1 MTLDRDKIVYG
12 IDTHMKPE
20 ENSRLGSLLKIPFEP
35 YRKPV
40 GE

>member
-1 MTLDRDKIVYG
+1 MTLDRDKIIYG

-20 ENSRLGSLLKIPFEP
+20 ENSRLASLLKIHFEA